1 MESLE
6 RKLRY
11 SFHDRELL
19 SEALNHSSYANEH
32 RSGLSSNERLE
43 FLGDSVL
50 GFVAAEFL
58 FKRYGDLPEGDL
70 TRMRASLVC
79 EQSLYPGR
87 RGGGGICRRVSGRRD
102 RPGPGAD
109 RPGPAQPVPRHRG
122 AQGL

>member
-58 FKRYGDLPEGDL
+58 FKRS
-70 TRMRASLVC
+70 ASPPTPRSAGTIR
-79 EQSLYPGR
+79 QP
-87 RGGGGICRRVSGRRD
+87 CRRWSSA
-102 RPGPGAD
+102 GAD
-109 RPGPAQPVPRHRG
+109 RC
-122 AQGL
+122 